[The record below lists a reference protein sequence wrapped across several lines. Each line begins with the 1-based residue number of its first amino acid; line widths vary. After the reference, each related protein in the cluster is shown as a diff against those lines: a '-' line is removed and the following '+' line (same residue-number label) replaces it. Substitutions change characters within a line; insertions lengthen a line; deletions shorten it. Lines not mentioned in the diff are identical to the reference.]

1 MSIRDICRE
10 ALDGGSVSVSGIH
23 ELLDCP
29 EQDYPVLQQAA
40 QETRRRYVG
49 DVLHLRGLI
58 EFSNICSCDCRYC
71 GIRKSNRNTG
81 RYTMT
86 MDDIICAAETAY
98 SERYGSVVLQSGE
111 HSDPQFTDFVTEM
124 VQKVKAIG
132 DGSLGITL
140 SCGIQTPEV
149 YRRWRAAGA
158 DRYLLRIETTDREL
172 FGRLHPDTDFDVR
185 CQALRDLKSAG
196 YILGTGVMVGLPGQ
210 TTEMLSRDID
220 FFRSIDADMI
230 GLGPY
235 VTHPDAVLEDF
246 GSDSDPRRKERLF
259 MTCKMISVC
268 RLVLKDVNIA
278 SATALSA
285 LDPKSGRLRGLLA
298 GANVIMPNTG
308 NPAHRKDYFLY
319 DNKPDTAESLHAI
332 NSLAALAGC
341 SVELGTPGNPP
352 HFK

>member
-1 MSIRDICRE
+1 MSIRDICHE
-10 ALDGGSVSVSGIH
+10 ALEGAYIDTARIQ
-23 ELLDCP
+23 ELLECS
-29 EQDYPVLQQAA
+29 EQDYPLLQQAA

-49 DVLHLRGLI
+49 DVLHLRGLV

-81 RYTMT
+81 RYTMA
-86 MDDIICAAETAY
+86 MDDILYAAQTAY
-98 SERYGSVVLQSGE
+98 NERYGSVVLQSGE
-111 HSDPQFTDFVTEM
+111 RSDPQFIKFVTEM
-124 VQKVKAIG
+124 VEKVKAIG

-140 SCGIQTPEV
+140 SCGIQEPEV
-149 YRRWRAAGA
+149 YRMWRKAGA

-172 FGRLHPDTDFDVR
+172 FGRLHPDTDYDVR

-210 TTEMLSRDID
+210 TAEMLSRDID
-220 FFRSIDADMI
+220 FFRSVDADMI

-246 GSDSDPRRKERLF
+246 GSDSDQRRKERLF

-285 LDPKSGRLRGLLA
+285 LDPESGRLRGLLA

-319 DNKPDTAESLHAI
+319 DNKPDTAESLESI
-332 NSLAALAGC
+332 RRTAALAGC
-341 SVELGTPGNPP
+341 TVELDTPGNPP

>member
-1 MSIRDICRE
+1 MSIAGICRE
-10 ALDGGSVSVSGIH
+10 ASEGAYLDVGRIK
-23 ELLDCP
+23 ELLECS
-29 EQDYPVLQQAA
+29 ESEYHILQSAA
-40 QETRRRYVG
+40 QEMRRRYVG
-49 DVLHLRGLI
+49 DVIHLRGLV

-71 GIRKSNRNTG
+71 GIRKSNHNTG
-81 RYTMT
+81 RYTMS
-86 MDDIICAAETAY
+86 MDDIVYAAQTAY
-98 SERYGSVVLQSGE
+98 NQHYGSVVLQSGE
-111 HSDPQFTDFVTEM
+111 RSDPQFVDFVTEM
-124 VQKVKAIG
+124 VEKVKAVG

-149 YRRWRAAGA
+149 YRKWKASGA

-172 FGRLHPDTDFDVR
+172 FARLHPDTDFDVR

-210 TTEMLSRDID
+210 TAEMLSRDID
-220 FFRSIDADMI
+220 FFRSVDADMI

-235 VTHPDAVLEDF
+235 VTHPDAVLDDF
-246 GSDSDPRRKERLF
+246 GTDSDIRRSERLF
-259 MTCKMISVC
+259 MTCKMICIC

-285 LDPKSGRLRGLLA
+285 LDPESGRLRGLLA

-308 NPAHRKDYFLY
+308 NPVHRKDYFLY
-319 DNKPDTAESLHAI
+319 ENKPDTAEAI
-332 NSLAALAGC
+332 ESIRRTAAQAGC
-341 SVELGTPGNPP
+341 IVELDTPGNPP